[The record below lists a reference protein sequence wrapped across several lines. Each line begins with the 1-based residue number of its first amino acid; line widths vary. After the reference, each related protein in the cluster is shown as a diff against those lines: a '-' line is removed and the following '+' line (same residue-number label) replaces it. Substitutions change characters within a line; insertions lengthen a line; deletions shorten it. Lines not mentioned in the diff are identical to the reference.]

1 MISYNL
7 LSLVSALKNVG
18 YVLGALLILMVMIT
32 VHEFGHYAVGKLFKF
47 KINEFAIGMGPA
59 IFKRKLKSGEDF
71 SIRALPVGGF
81 CAFEGEDG
89 DGDDPNCFNN
99 KKPWQRILV
108 LVAGATMN
116 YLLALLIIIISMSCY
131 GQTVMGGGKFI
142 EDQAYSG
149 YTLQDDDLIVSIK
162 DENGKRKTNI
172 FIATDL
178 VSSLNHK
185 KAGDIVLVDVIRDG
199 KQIKNVPVKLRSD
212 VECKNVTMVSDCYKA
227 LGIGST
233 MMLSVTVE
241 KTFESGDGFKNGDY
255 IKKLVVR
262 EKEAGSGNYQ
272 DYEEFLYTYEDFI
285 NILKDK
291 KAGDHVWVWVGR
303 TGYEVSQ
310 PLSITLDESWEIVNK
325 ESQTAVLAY
334 FGIKTFDYGYYT
346 IAEYQKLGFF
356 QTIGHAFGYSVR
368 VGGMILK
375 TLGQLLTGAL
385 GINAV
390 GGTVTTIVT
399 TTKIISYGFVYAL
412 EIAAMIGVNL
422 AVFNLLPIPAL
433 DGSRIVFCFIEWLRG
448 KPISRKIEGIIHGV
462 GLILIL
468 GFAILVDLLQF
479 I

>member
-1 MISYNL
+1 MLYNL
-7 LSLVSALKNVG
+7 LSFASALKTVG

-32 VHEFGHYAVGKLFKF
+32 VHEFGHYIVGKLFKF

-59 IFKRKLKSGEDF
+59 IFKKQLKSGELF

-81 CAFEGEDG
+81 CAFEGEDD
-89 DGDDPNCFNN
+89 DGEDPNCFNN

-116 YLLALLIIIISMSCY
+116 YLLALLIIIFSMSVY

-142 EDQAYSG
+142 EDPAYAG
-149 YTLQDDDLIVSIK
+149 FTLQDDDLIVSIK
-162 DENGKRKTNI
+162 DEDGKNKTNV
-172 FIATDL
+172 FITTDL
-178 VSSLNHK
+178 ISSLNHK
-185 KAGDIVLVDVIRDG
+185 KAGDVVLVEVIRDG
-199 KQIKNVPVKLRSD
+199 KRIKDVPVKLRAD
-212 VECKNVTMVSDCYKA
+212 VECSNVTMVNDCYKA

-233 MMLSVTVE
+233 MMLNVT
-241 KTFESGDGFKNGDY
+241 ESKWFKEGDY
-255 IKKLVVR
+255 IKKLVDR
-262 EKEAGSGNYQ
+262 RIGEKETYQ
-272 DYEEFLYTYEDFI
+272 NFEEFLYTYQDFI
-285 NILKDK
+285 SILSTKSS
-291 KAGDHVWVWVGR
+291 GDVVTFWVGR
-303 TGYEVSQ
+303 TGYEA
-310 PLSITLDESWEIVNK
+310 SIPVMVELDDAWDNVNK
-325 ESQTAVLAY
+325 NDQSAVLDY
-334 FGIKTFDYGYYT
+334 FGIDSFSYGYYT

-356 QTIGHAFGYSVR
+356 QTIGHAFGYSTR

-433 DGSRIVFCFIEWLRG
+433 DGSRIVFCLIEWVRG
-448 KPISRKIEGIIHGV
+448 KPISRKVEGIIHGV
-462 GLILIL
+462 GLIFIL

>member
-1 MISYNL
+1 MITSNL
-7 LSLVSALKNVG
+7 LSFASSLKTVG
-18 YVLGALLILMVMIT
+18 FVMGALLILMIMIT
-32 VHEFGHYAVGKLFKF
+32 VHEFGHYVVGKLFKF

-59 IFKRKLKSGEDF
+59 IFKKKMKSGEDF
-71 SIRALPVGGF
+71 SIRALPIGGF
-81 CAFEGEDG
+81 CAFEGEDD

-142 EDQAYSG
+142 EDSAYVG

-162 DENGKRKTNI
+162 EENGKHKTNI

-178 VSSLNHK
+178 VASLNHK
-185 KAGDIVLVDVIRDG
+185 KQGDIVLVDIIRDG
-199 KQIKNVPVKLRSD
+199 KQIDNVPVKLRCD

-233 MMLSVTVE
+233 MMLKVT
-241 KTFESGDGFKNGDY
+241 ESKWFKEGDY
-255 IKKLVVR
+255 IKKLVDR
-262 EKEAGSGNYQ
+262 GIDASETYH
-272 DYEEFLYTYEDFI
+272 DFEEFLYTYEDFI
-285 NILKDK
+285 SVLEDK
-291 KAGDHVWVWVGR
+291 KAGDVVTFWVGR
-303 TGYEVSQ
+303 TGYEASV
-310 PLSITLDESWEIVNK
+310 PVMVELDENWESVDK
-325 ESQTAVLAY
+325 SSQSEVLAY
-334 FGIKTFDYGYYT
+334 FGINSFEYGYYT
-346 IAEYQKLGFF
+346 TAKYQKLGFF
-356 QTIGHAFGYSVR
+356 QTIGHAFGYSIR

-433 DGSRIVFCFIEWLRG
+433 DGSRIVFCLIEWVRG

-462 GLILIL
+462 GLIFIL
-468 GFAILVDLLQF
+468 GFAILVDVLQF

>member
-1 MISYNL
+1 MTTLNI
-7 LSLVSALKNVG
+7 LSFASTVKTVG

-32 VHEFGHYAVGKLFKF
+32 IHEFGHYIVGKLFKF

-59 IFKRKLKSGEDF
+59 IFKKKMKSGEDL

-81 CAFEGEDG
+81 CAFEGEDD
-89 DGDDPNCFNN
+89 DGQDPSSFNN

-116 YLLALLIIIISMSCY
+116 YLLALLIIVFSMNVY

-142 EDQAYSG
+142 EDPVYAG
-149 YTLQDDDLIVSIK
+149 YTLEDNDLIVSIK
-162 DENGKRKTNI
+162 DGDGKNKTNI

-185 KAGDIVLVDVIRDG
+185 KAGDIVLVEVIRNG
-199 KQIKNVPVKLRSD
+199 ERIQNVPVKLRCD
-212 VECKNVTMVSDCYKA
+212 VECKNITMVNDCYKA

-233 MMLSVTVE
+233 MMLSVN
-241 KTFESGDGFKNGDY
+241 ESKWFKEGDY
-255 IKKLVVR
+255 IKKLVER
-262 EKEAGSGNYQ
+262 RIDKNETYQ
-272 DYEEFLYTYEDFI
+272 DFEEFLYTYEDFI
-285 NILKDK
+285 RILEDK
-291 KAGDHVWVWVGR
+291 KAGDVVTFWVGR
-303 TGYEVSQ
+303 TGYEASV
-310 PLSITLDESWEIVNK
+310 PVMVELDEKWEDVVKTDKN
-325 ESQTAVLAY
+325 AVLKY
-334 FGIKTFDYGYYT
+334 FGIDSFEYGYYT
-346 IAEYQKLGFF
+346 TAEYQKLGFF
-356 QTIGHAFGYSVR
+356 KSIGRAFGYSVR

-399 TTKIISYGFVYAL
+399 TTKVISYGFVYAL

-448 KPISRKIEGIIHGV
+448 KPISRKVEGIIHGV

-468 GFAILVDLLQF
+468 GFAILVDVLQF

>member
-7 LSLVSALKNVG
+7 LSLVSSLKTVG
-18 YVLGALLILMVMIT
+18 YVLGALLILMIMIT
-32 VHEFGHYAVGKLFKF
+32 VHEFGHYIVGKIFKF

-59 IFKRKLKSGEDF
+59 IFKKKLKSGEDF

-81 CAFEGEDG
+81 CAFEGEDSEG
-89 DGDDPNCFNN
+89 ADENCFNS

-116 YLLALLIIIISMSCY
+116 YILALLIIIISMSCY

-142 EDQAYSG
+142 EDTAYSG
-149 YTLQDDDLIVSIK
+149 YTLQDSDLIVSIK
-162 DENGKRKTNI
+162 DENGKHKTNI

-185 KAGDIVLVDVIRDG
+185 KQGDIVLVDIIRNE
-199 KQIKNVPVKLRSD
+199 KQIENVPVKLRCD

-233 MMLSVTVE
+233 MMLSVTE
-241 KTFESGDGFKNGDY
+241 AKTFEGGDGFKNGDY

-262 EKEAGSGNYQ
+262 EKDLGSGIYQ

-285 NILKDK
+285 TILKDK
-291 KAGDHVWVWVGR
+291 KAGDHVWFWVGR
-303 TGYEVSQ
+303 VGYEASQ
-310 PLSITLDESWEIVNK
+310 PLSVTLDANWEKVNK
-325 ESQTAVLAY
+325 ESEAEVLAY
-334 FGIKTFDYGYYT
+334 FGIDSYSYGYYT

-433 DGSRIVFCFIEWLRG
+433 DGSRIVFCLIEWLRG

-468 GFAILVDLLQF
+468 GFAILVDVLQF